1 MNPFTPFTPV
11 ISQPLAPSCIDSRRS
26 AFGSRVRS
34 GAVALDI
41 PNPEATCGPFFVE
54 APDHF
59 LYR

>member
-1 MNPFTPFTPV
+1 LNPFTPFTP
-11 ISQPLAPSCIDSRRS
+11 QPLARRAPIPVDPHS
-26 AFGSRVRS
+26 AAVCVS